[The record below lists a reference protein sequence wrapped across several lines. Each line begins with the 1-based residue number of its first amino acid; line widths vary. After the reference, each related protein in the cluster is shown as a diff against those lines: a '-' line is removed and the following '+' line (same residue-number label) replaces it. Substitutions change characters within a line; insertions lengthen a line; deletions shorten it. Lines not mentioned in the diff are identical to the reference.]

1 MNTRGLIIVTL
12 FFMLIVG
19 TLLFFTIINMDEEN
33 FEVKMSLTSA
43 TTTQEKPISFQ
54 KNIQEDYVI
63 YKTPTCRY

>member
-54 KNIQEDYVI
+54 KSIQEDYVI